1 MALTKIDDRGL
12 KTPIDLLDNE
22 KIRFGTGND
31 LELYHDGSNYGFIL
45 NNTGDLVIK
54 NDNSSTNAIRIRSKG
69 DEEDIVCN
77 ANGAVELYY
86 DNEKKFYTQSWGA
99 TVADASATTAWL
111 ELVSSDGVC
120 GYLVG
125 QSNAGSGSEK
135 AVSFYNA
142 AGNETLLR
150 GINNGAVELY
160 YNNSKKVETVDGGL
174 LVQGYVSLQGGSN
187 AQVYIEDNGKLN
199 LGSSHDLQLYHDGTN
214 SIIDNTPGTGTF
226 YVRGDALYL
235 QTSQSTPETY
245 IAMDSGTGP
254 RLYHNNIKCFETNN
268 NGIEVFGPEGGDAI
282 IRLSADER
290 DDDADKWRLHAEA
303 DSTQFKIENYNSGAW
318 ETSIRA
324 VGDGTVEL
332 YFNNDVKLETLTDG
346 LKSKDNTKFCWG
358 DGFDLQIYHNGTD
371 SKIINSTG
379 NLTINATATEPGI
392 NITPNGAVD
401 LYHNNIKT
409 FETTSTGTKTTGINL
424 ITGDVAASYIAQI
437 FHDGANTNRYGLT
450 IQCGA
455 DDSAGTNY
463 AIGIH
468 DGNGDGMGFITFTS
482 GTVTYGAFTAHHPC
496 IVPDSENPS
505 DSSNA
510 YPYGTLLETISIEYT
525 QKNGSDTERGI
536 RYKVQKTQS
545 ANSRKV
551 LGAYGSSMNGGPDGQ
566 TNEHQALILGDG
578 HILVNNAGGNIEVG
592 DGICSSATAGIGQKA
607 TANPSMIIG
616 IAQEAVTFT
625 GSETKLV
632 AVQYGLQQFI
642 PWT

>member
-226 YVRGDALYL
+226 YVRG
-235 QTSQSTPETY
+235 
-245 IAMDSGTGP
+245 
-254 RLYHNNIKCFETNN
+254 
-268 NGIEVFGPEGGDAI
+268 
-282 IRLSADER
+282 
-290 DDDADKWRLHAEA
+290 
-303 DSTQFKIENYNSGAW
+303 
-318 ETSIRA
+318 
-324 VGDGTVEL
+324 
-332 YFNNDVKLETLTDG
+332 
-346 LKSKDNTKFCWG
+346 
-358 DGFDLQIYHNGTD
+358 
-371 SKIINSTG
+371 
-379 NLTINATATEPGI
+379 
-392 NITPNGAVD
+392 
-401 LYHNNIKT
+401 
-409 FETTSTGTKTTGINL
+409 
-424 ITGDVAASYIAQI
+424 
-437 FHDGANTNRYGLT
+437 
-450 IQCGA
+450 
-455 DDSAGTNY
+455 
-463 AIGIH
+463 
-468 DGNGDGMGFITFTS
+468 
-482 GTVTYGAFTAHHPC
+482 
-496 IVPDSENPS
+496 
-505 DSSNA
+505 
-510 YPYGTLLETISIEYT
+510 
-525 QKNGSDTERGI
+525 
-536 RYKVQKTQS
+536 
-545 ANSRKV
+545 
-551 LGAYGSSMNGGPDGQ
+551 
-566 TNEHQALILGDG
+566 
-578 HILVNNAGGNIEVG
+578 
-592 DGICSSATAGIGQKA
+592 
-607 TANPSMIIG
+607 
-616 IAQEAVTFT
+616 
-625 GSETKLV
+625 
-632 AVQYGLQQFI
+632 
-642 PWT
+642 

>member
-22 KIRFGTGND
+22 KIRLGTGND
-31 LELYHDGSNYGFIL
+31 LEIYHDGSHSWIRDTGTGRLIIDGSELSFNKTG
-45 NNTGDLVIK
+45 NTDYYCRMIADGAVELYHDNVKTFETQANGIIVLGPEGGDAEVRLKADEGDDYEDLWRVLAATDGSFHIQNIASGSWEHTIK
-54 NDNSSTNAIRIRSKG
+54 AVG
-69 DEEDIVCN
+69 
-77 ANGAVELYY
+77 NGAVELYY
-86 DNEKKFYTQSWGA
+86 DHSKKLETYTGGVEIVGDCFLEDNNKLKIGSSGDLEIWHDGSTSLIKSAGHPLAYYADTRHHFLNGDGSENVAVFTIDGSCDLYHDNVKTLSTNSNGIIVQGPEGGHGEIYLYADEGDDNADKYLFQSGTDGAFYIKNYT
-99 TVADASATTAWL
+99 
-111 ELVSSDGVC
+111 
-120 GYLVG
+120 
-125 QSNAGSGSEK
+125 SGSWEVNLK
-135 AVSFYNA
+135 TT
-142 AGNETLLR
+142 GN
-150 GINNGAVELY
+150 GNVELY
-160 YNNSKKVETVDGGL
+160 Y
-174 LVQGYVSLQGGSN
+174 
-187 AQVYIEDNGKLN
+187 DNVL
-199 LGSSHDLQLYHDGTN
+199 
-214 SIIDNTPGTGTF
+214 
-226 YVRGDALYL
+226 
-235 QTSQSTPETY
+235 
-245 IAMDSGTGP
+245 
-254 RLYHNNIKCFETNN
+254 
-268 NGIEVFGPEGGDAI
+268 
-282 IRLSADER
+282 
-290 DDDADKWRLHAEA
+290 
-303 DSTQFKIENYNSGAW
+303 
-318 ETSIRA
+318 
-324 VGDGTVEL
+324 
-332 YFNNDVKLETLTDG
+332 KLETLTDG
-346 LKSKDNTKFCWG
+346 LRTKDDQKFCWG

-392 NITPNGAVD
+392 NIAPNGSVD